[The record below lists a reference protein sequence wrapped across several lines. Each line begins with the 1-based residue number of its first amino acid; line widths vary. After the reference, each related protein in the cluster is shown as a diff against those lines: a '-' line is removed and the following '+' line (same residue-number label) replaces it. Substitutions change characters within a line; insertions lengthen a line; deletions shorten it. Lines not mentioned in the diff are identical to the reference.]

1 MKWNPKYQ
9 VVLFKTIKIVLR
21 VFFVV
26 SRFAIV
32 TFFLIIYLSV
42 LECSCLKDVIYL
54 SNSETFFMKI
64 FFATLSA
71 LFFLRRIKSNDC
83 LKVPSSSNNLS
94 VHMNNCSLIHTM
106 SILDLPIF
114 DFIENLVIIKKIHL

>member
-42 LECSCLKDVIYL
+42 LECSCLKDVINL
-54 SNSETFFMKI
+54 SNSEIFFMKI

-71 LFFLRRIKSNDC
+71 LFFLRQIKSNDC

-94 VHMNNCSLIHTM
+94 VYMNNCSLIHTM